1 MPPMDKPMTTLY
13 LSGHSLGGAMAALM
27 AVMLSVEPE
36 YKALRA
42 DVQGRLHLR
51 RTDGGLAGVRQR
63 LRRERLP
70 GPEHGPVRL
79 QEGPG
84 ATPAAERVRCVQA
97 LRTRGTCLMRAQS
110 SPRRGSS
117 WSAGTS
123 Q

>member
-70 GPEHGPVRL
+70 GPEHGPLRL
-79 QEGPG
+79 QERPG
-84 ATPAAERVRCVQA
+84 ATPAAERLRCIPA
-97 LRTRGTCLMRAQS
+97 LRTQVSLLSRVEGHLQRADHTDGR
-110 SPRRGSS
+110 SP
-117 WSAGTS
+117 
-123 Q
+123 